1 MKTKFFKP
9 VMLLIIA
16 LVLGCSKDDE
26 PTPTPKNQAPKSF
39 SISSPQNNAIG
50 VSVTPTLKW
59 SAATDP
65 DGDAVVYD
73 VHIGTDNPPA
83 TAVAQKVSG
92 TSHEVSSA
100 LEYETKYYC
109 RIIAKDAK
117 GARTESAV
125 ASFTTAKNATP
136 SAAVLTKPAHSAT
149 GIERTPTLEW
159 EASQDPEGEEVT
171 YDIYFGTTNPPTV
184 AVSENQ
190 TETTF
195 SVPDADA
202 LDFETTYY
210 WFIKAKDS
218 NGGGTDSE
226 VFSFTVVENK
236 APEAFNLMTII
247 HGLTDAS
254 LTPAFEWQ
262 TASDPEGEAVTYS
275 FLLSENGGT
284 SFKTLANGNSGTTY
298 KITTNLKHNT
308 KYRWK
313 VIARDAFGNTT
324 ESTSTFDFTTRGLRA
339 TEVTSNRSTS
349 RRFYESLVVNNRLYT
364 MGGVLSSSFTS
375 TTRINSSTDGN
386 VWLTQP
392 DLPQSRHDFGL
403 VSFNNRIW
411 VIGGARTTGTTSRY
425 NTVYSQSNGGGAWT
439 THPNAPF
446 SRRRNHATVVF
457 KNKIWVIGGVSS
469 SSFGTAESDIW
480 SSSDGESWTREVTN
494 APFGARNRFQTLVYK
509 DELYVIG
516 GYQTTGINKNVN
528 DIWKSSDGITWTE
541 VSSTIHKF
549 SPRRDH
555 AAVVYKDRIY
565 VIGGWDNSSG
575 RVNDIWYS
583 EDGCVTWTRDTA
595 TGGFPM
601 TTGIEAQV
609 FNDKIFLIGGLRSSG
624 TFIDAVW
631 TLD

>member
-1 MKTKFFKP
+1 M
-9 VMLLIIA
+9 
-16 LVLGCSKDDE
+16 
-26 PTPTPKNQAPKSF
+26 
-39 SISSPQNNAIG
+39 
-50 VSVTPTLKW
+50 
-59 SAATDP
+59 
-65 DGDAVVYD
+65 
-73 VHIGTDNPPA
+73 
-83 TAVAQKVSG
+83 
-92 TSHEVSSA
+92 SSA

-125 ASFTTAKNATP
+125 VSFTTAKNATP

-210 WFIKAKDS
+210 WFIKAKDT

-236 APEAFNLMTII
+236 APVAFNLMTII
-247 HGLTDAS
+247 NGLTNAS

-262 TASDPEGEAVTYS
+262 TATDPEGEAVTYS
-275 FLLSENGGT
+275 FLLRENGGE
-284 SFKTLANGNSGTTY
+284 FKTLTNSNSGTTY
-298 KITTNLKHNT
+298 GITTDLKHNT
-308 KYRWK
+308 RYYWK
-313 VIARDAFGNTT
+313 VIAKDAFGNTT

-339 TEVTSNRSTS
+339 TEVTSNRNSS

-364 MGGVLSSSFTS
+364 MGGLSSTFNS

-386 VWLTQP
+386 IWPMEPGLNHP
-392 DLPQSRHDFGL
+392 RHDFGL
-403 VSFNNRIW
+403 VSFNNKIW
-411 VIGGARTTGTTSRY
+411 VIGGARTSAGVTLRN
-425 NTVYSQSNGGGAWT
+425 NTVYSKFHSSAVWT
-439 THPNAPF
+439 QHTNAPF

-480 SSSDGESWTREVTN
+480 STSDGETWTREVTN
-494 APFGARNRFQTLVYK
+494 APFGARNRFQVLVYNN
-509 DELYVIG
+509 ELYVIG
-516 GYQTTGINKNVN
+516 GYQTTGSNRRVN
-528 DIWKSSDGITWTE
+528 DIWKSSDGINWTE
-541 VSSTIHKF
+541 VRSTVHKF
-549 SPRRDH
+549 SPRMNH

-565 VIGGWDNSSG
+565 VIGGDTGSN
-575 RVNDIWYS
+575 VNDIWYS

-595 TGGFPM
+595 TGGFPL
-601 TTGIEAQV
+601 TAGIEAQV
-609 FNDKIFLIGGLRSSG
+609 FNDKIFLIGGVRSSG
-624 TFIDAVW
+624 GRFIDAVW